1 MIADLP
7 CPLPG
12 FGCRHF
18 CQAVIIII
26 KSSDIRTRKPEPWCN
41 LWGEMVDSLLK
52 CPLDQVV
59 APVSLLTNE
68 LVRELPPPPPPP
80 TSTTPTTPF
89 PVSPMLAPQESTTPN
104 HTTYPPP
111 TITLTTNYKEIGEG
125 SP

>member
-1 MIADLP
+1 
-7 CPLPG
+7 
-12 FGCRHF
+12 
-18 CQAVIIII
+18 
-26 KSSDIRTRKPEPWCN
+26 
-41 LWGEMVDSLLK
+41 MVESLLK

-59 APVSLLTNE
+59 ANEELLANE

-89 PVSPMLAPQESTTPN
+89 PVPPMLAYRESPTPTT
-104 HTTYPPP
+104 TPP